1 VTRFKLAGIDGD
13 RELELPG
20 GGALVVGRTAE
31 ADLRVPDPTISRR
44 HAELRVVSGGVAVRD
59 LDSFNGTFING
70 VRIREGVLS
79 ANDSVA
85 FGKVV
90 FWLKS
95 VEPAAPA
102 GAAPEMIVSEL
113 RLHGDAGR
121 DVGSVPAAGGRE
133 SPRRDFEREAAKLA
147 RLLGIAQKLS
157 GEVDLDTLLPAVV
170 ETTFE
175 SVRAD
180 RVSILLPD
188 AEGKLVPRLSKT
200 RLGDAVSSHVP
211 RSIAERAATERVA
224 ILSHNAAADP
234 RFAGASVLQQK
245 VGGAMCTP
253 LMAGADEVLGLLY
266 VDNLSAT
273 NVFTDEDLQF
283 LAAFGGIAAVSIRN
297 VRYAEQVRREATIR
311 ANFERY
317 FAPRVAAEIAREQRE
332 VRVGGERR
340 PMAILFSDVRGFTAL
355 AEDLSPEAVAGLLN
369 QYFSEMVEIVFEHG
383 GTLDKFIGDGLLAL
397 WGAPTAHPDDADR
410 AVRAAIA
417 MQRALAT
424 LNARWH
430 AEARPTLSIG
440 IGISYGDV
448 FVGNIGSHRR
458 LEYSVLGDT
467 VNTASRLCA
476 HAGEHEILVTAP
488 LCQALKEPRRL
499 LKLDPMALKGK
510 DEPIVVFRILY

>member
-1 VTRFKLAGIDGD
+1 MTTRFKLTSFDGD
-13 RELELPG
+13 RELALPDG
-20 GGALVVGRTAE
+20 GGLVVGRTAE
-31 ADLRVPDPTISRR
+31 ADLRVSDPTISRR
-44 HAELRVVSGGVAVRD
+44 HAELQAVGSGVAVRD
-59 LDSFNGTFING
+59 LDSSNGTFING

-79 ANDSVA
+79 PNDSVA
-85 FGKVV
+85 FGKVI

-95 VEPAAPA
+95 VESVGPASASPV
-102 GAAPEMIVSEL
+102 IVSEL
-113 RLHGDAGR
+113 QLHDDTPR
-121 DVGSVPAAGGRE
+121 HE
-133 SPRRDFEREAAKLA
+133 SARRDFEREAAKLA

-157 GEVDLDTLLPAVV
+157 GEVDLDTLLSAVV
-170 ETTFE
+170 DTTFE
-175 SVRAD
+175 SIHGD
-180 RVSILLPD
+180 RVSILLRD

-200 RLGDAVSSHVP
+200 RLGDAVSGHVP
-211 RSIAERAATERVA
+211 RSIAERAAAERVA
-224 ILSHNAAADP
+224 ILSHNAVVDP
-234 RFAGASVLQQK
+234 RFTGASVLQQK
-245 VGGAMCTP
+245 IGGAMCTP
-253 LMAGADEVLGLLY
+253 LLAGADEVLGLLY
-266 VDNLSAT
+266 VDSLSAT

-332 VRVGGERR
+332 VVAGGERR
-340 PMAILFSDVRGFTAL
+340 PLAILFSDIRGFTAL
-355 AEDLSPEAVAGLLN
+355 AENLSPEAVAMLLN

-424 LNARWH
+424 LNTRWH

-440 IGISYGDV
+440 IGISYGGV

-467 VNTASRLCA
+467 VNTAARLCA
-476 HAGEHEILVTAP
+476 QAGEHEILVTAP
-488 LCQALKEPRRL
+488 LGQALKEPRRL
-499 LKLDPMALKGK
+499 QKLDPLRVKGK
-510 DEPIVVFRILY
+510 DEPVVVYRILYS